1 MSYKKKAHSDC
12 LAAGSGLV
20 KAADAVEEKHSTDE
34 LMRNVWKVE
43 RFFQENPS
51 LKDELDSFVEHNII
65 CGRKFGIQE
74 IVERWRWYRPV
85 LSDGTDVKI
94 NNSWCPI
101 MSRLIVEW
109 HPRAADLIETRASLY
124 DEVFEARSAR
134 RGA

>member
-1 MSYKKKAHSDC
+1 MSKSKARSLGLQAGGNG
-12 LAAGSGLV
+12 LA
-20 KAADAVEEKHSTDE
+20 KAADAVEEEHSTDE
-34 LMRNVWKVE
+34 LVRNVWRVE
-43 RFFQENPS
+43 RFFEENPT
-51 LKDELDSFVEHNII
+51 LKDELDSFVEHNIM

-85 LSDGTDVKI
+85 LSDGTDVRI

-124 DEVFEARSAR
+124 DEVFEV
-134 RGA
+134 RGASRGA